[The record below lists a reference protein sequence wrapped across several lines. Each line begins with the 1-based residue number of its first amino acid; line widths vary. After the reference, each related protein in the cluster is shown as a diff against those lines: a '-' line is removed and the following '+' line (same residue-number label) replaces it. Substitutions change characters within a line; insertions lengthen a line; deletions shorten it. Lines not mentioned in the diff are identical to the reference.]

1 MKQVKDKLKEIL
13 SGLTDAY
20 RPGVVFE
27 IEFPKSSGFGDLSTN
42 LAMKLAEVLSKNPK
56 EIAAE
61 LKDKLTAS
69 AELKS
74 MIAKVE
80 IAGPGFINFFIT
92 DEYLSGRA
100 LEIIKDKKDFGKLSL
115 GRGQK
120 VQLEF
125 ISANPTG
132 PLTLGNGRGG
142 FFGDALGNVLE
153 RVGYQVTREYLVN
166 DAGGQIEALG
176 HSVLK

>member
-132 PLTLGNGRGG
+132 PLS
-142 FFGDALGNVLE
+142 GDQGIS
-153 RVGYQVTREYLVN
+153 G
-166 DAGGQIEALG
+166 
-176 HSVLK
+176 